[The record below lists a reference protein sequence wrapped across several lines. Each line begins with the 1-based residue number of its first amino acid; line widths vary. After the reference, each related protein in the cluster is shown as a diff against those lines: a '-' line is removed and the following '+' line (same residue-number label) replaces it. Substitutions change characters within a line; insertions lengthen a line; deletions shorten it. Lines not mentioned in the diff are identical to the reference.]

1 MSAPPVEFT
10 TLTRIWACGHCGSI
24 VGYFNGAVEHALYKG
39 FIVVLCEVVRP
50 LGGFHGDLNVVKF
63 GIVAG
68 YEAEGCDLAA
78 VVSPIAVFNNVFEG
92 CLDGCA
98 ESLHCGGNGHSHN
111 TLRGAAGG
119 AVELAELL
127 TAEGY
132 ITAK

>member
-1 MSAPPVEFT
+1 MLHNVVVFVYDDVV
-10 TLTRIWACGHCGSI
+10 CGHCGSI

-78 VVSPIAVFNNVFEG
+78 VVSPIAVFDNVLEG

-98 ESLHCGGNGHSHN
+98 ETLSLGVSCAKG
-111 TLRGAAGG
+111 RIR
-119 AVELAELL
+119 
-127 TAEGY
+127 EGVFWVRTE
-132 ITAK
+132 ISF